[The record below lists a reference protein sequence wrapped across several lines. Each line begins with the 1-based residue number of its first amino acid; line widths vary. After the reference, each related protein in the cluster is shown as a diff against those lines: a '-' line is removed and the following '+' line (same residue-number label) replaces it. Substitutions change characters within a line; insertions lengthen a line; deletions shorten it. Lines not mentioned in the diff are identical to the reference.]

1 MEPTLPAARTA
12 RRTAWLGLGLMLT
25 ASATFATSGVF
36 GTALGGSGWSA
47 AAALTIRLG
56 VACTLLTAPALLAL
70 RGRPGVLRR
79 NARRL
84 LAYGTVPIAAGQ
96 VAYFNSLQRM
106 DVGIA
111 LLVFNLGIFWVVG
124 WMWLRHGHRPPL
136 LVAVGGVLAIG
147 GVALVLDVGG
157 EVRADALGLG
167 LALAGSFGLAMHYVL
182 PANAGEDLP
191 PVVMAWAGLGI
202 GAVSLLVAGVSG
214 VVPFV
219 ASTADVALLGRQV
232 SWVWPLAGIA
242 LLAGA
247 VSYTATAVG
256 SRLLGARLSAF
267 VGLTEMLF
275 GILFAWVLLGQSLTV
290 LQLVGA
296 ALTVGGI
303 ALVRYAETPADD
315 APASI
320 SP

>member
-1 MEPTLPAARTA
+1 
-12 RRTAWLGLGLMLT
+12 MLT

-36 GTALGGSGWSA
+36 GTALGASGWSA

-56 VACTLLTAPALLAL
+56 VATALLTAPALLAL

-84 LAYGTVPIAAGQ
+84 MAYGTLPIAAGQ

-106 DVGIA
+106 DVGVA

-124 WMWLRHGHRPPL
+124 WMWVRHGHRPSV
-136 LVAVGGVLAIG
+136 LVGVGGLLAIG

-157 EVRADALGLG
+157 QVRVDGLGLG

-182 PANAGEDLP
+182 PANAGDDLP

-202 GAVSLLVAGVSG
+202 GSVSLLTAGTVG

-219 ASTADVALLGRQV
+219 TSTADVALVGRQV
-232 SWVWPLAGIA
+232 GWVWPLAGLA
-242 LLAGA
+242 LLAG
-247 VSYTATAVG
+247 VVPYVTIAVG

-275 GILFAWVLLGQSLTV
+275 GIFFAWVLLGQSLTV

-296 ALTVGGI
+296 VLTVGGI
-303 ALVRYAETPADD
+303 GLVRYAETPQDGG
-315 APASI
+315 PASI
-320 SP
+320 AA